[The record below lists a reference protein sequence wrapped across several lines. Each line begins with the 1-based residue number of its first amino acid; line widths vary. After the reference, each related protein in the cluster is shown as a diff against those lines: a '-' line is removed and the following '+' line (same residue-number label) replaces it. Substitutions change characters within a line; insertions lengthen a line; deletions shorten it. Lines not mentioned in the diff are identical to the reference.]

1 MRGRRVGGSAEG
13 ADWRIVA
20 VYAGPMYR
28 VSVVGVVAA
37 VLVVS
42 ACTSV
47 IEDEPITIPSTVVTS
62 TTLAPPAPT
71 TSGVGTTIADVEPS
85 TTTLPLSDLTIKL
98 TEIDSGFDYPML
110 LVADPAGGPDFV
122 VEQPGRI
129 VRADGANHAVALDI
143 RDDVHFGGERGLL
156 GLAFHPDFDVN
167 RLAYVNYTDNRG
179 RTVIKQFE
187 VHDGVFD
194 VAFDRPVLMINQP
207 AGNHNGGMIAFG
219 PLGYLWIGMGD
230 GGAAN
235 DAFGNGQ
242 DPHTLLGSMLRISVP
257 GSEGNTYDI
266 PESNPYSDGID
277 GAPEVYAH
285 GLRNP
290 WRFSFDTI
298 VEGENADLWIADVGQ
313 NDIEELN
320 LRPSDVGGANYG
332 WPIMEGSRCFLTN
345 DCDEAGLVLP
355 LVEYDHNEG
364 CSITGGYVYHG
375 SAIPELDD
383 HYFYS
388 DFCSGFLRSY
398 SVESGNHDW
407 TEMTGMT
414 AEVSGFGI
422 GGDGELYV
430 VSITGSIYRI
440 ERAQ

>member
-1 MRGRRVGGSAEG
+1 MAPTMR
-13 ADWRIVA
+13 WR
-20 VYAGPMYR
+20 
-28 VSVVGVVAA
+28 S
-37 VLVVS
+37 
-42 ACTSV
+42 TSV
-47 IEDEPITIPSTVVTS
+47 TMSNSEGSED
-62 TTLAPPAPT
+62 
-71 TSGVGTTIADVEPS
+71 
-85 TTTLPLSDLTIKL
+85 
-98 TEIDSGFDYPML
+98 
-110 LVADPAGGPDFV
+110 
-122 VEQPGRI
+122 
-129 VRADGANHAVALDI
+129 
-143 RDDVHFGGERGLL
+143 
-156 GLAFHPDFDVN
+156 
-167 RLAYVNYTDNRG
+167 LAYVNYTDNRG

-332 WPIMEGSRCFLTN
+332 WPIMEGSRCFLR
-345 DCDEAGLVLP
+345 AARSQAAM
-355 LVEYDHNEG
+355 
-364 CSITGGYVYHG
+364 SITAQRYPNSTITTSTRISVQDS
-375 SAIPELDD
+375 SAATPSSQAI
-383 HYFYS
+383 
-388 DFCSGFLRSY
+388 
-398 SVESGNHDW
+398 
-407 TEMTGMT
+407 TTGPK
-414 AEVSGFGI
+414 
-422 GGDGELYV
+422 
-430 VSITGSIYRI
+430 
-440 ERAQ
+440 